1 MQKTLILAEKPSQLR
16 EYVKALGGFT
26 QKGDYYESDRY
37 IASSALGHLIE
48 LAEDTAYRPE
58 GKWDKSYLPLV
69 PSLNSY
75 IYEPKRNDS
84 GRQAHL
90 KKLAPLFKNPEIGMI
105 YVATDS
111 DREGELIFRY
121 IYNYFGCK
129 LPYKRI
135 WLSALVDGEIRQ
147 AFAAPKYTQGDPF
160 LENISKSAY
169 ARAITDWLIGTNA
182 TQAATLQLGV
192 GKLLSIGRV
201 QTAILKIICDRYLKN
216 KSHEKSYTY
225 KLITNHFYNGTAYT
239 TESPIYES
247 KAQAE
252 QLLQSLATSH
262 NFVSYQKKTERKNPP
277 LLHTLDSLT
286 IVANKLYKYT
296 AAEVLASA
304 QRLYE
309 GKLTSYPR
317 TEDAYITEEGYNKLK
332 GFLPNLVN
340 QCLNITDFVFPASL
354 PASVNGA
361 KITGSHDAL
370 VPTGQTNGIENLTQQ
385 DQRIYA
391 LILHRCLESFS
402 EAAVYEKG
410 VYEFENQSTP
420 FKTYT
425 SNLVQEGWKKY
436 SPKVKAATAYEDD
449 EDDSEEDTN
458 FILQL
463 PHKQGDKVTIEK
475 KNLKEIESKPPAI
488 YTPASLT
495 ADLCNLSKFL
505 QEQSPEV
512 YAELQSE
519 FDLKGLTVGTDGT
532 RPNIIEQLVTIRKY
546 IAFEKNKYIP
556 TELGLQ
562 FYNAIKDLEV
572 VNVAQTARLEY
583 QLKQV
588 ADGKVSIAEY
598 YNRLSDYVKSTV
610 AQIFSLQSA
619 ITASTHKGL
628 GTCPL
633 CKKGQIV
640 EYPKSYGCTEFK
652 NGCKYTIW
660 KEIAHKKLTPKNI
673 EDLLQK
679 GKTSLIKGFKSKTGS
694 DFEAHLVLDK
704 ELKIGFEF
712 NNKKK

>member
-69 PSLNSY
+69 PPLNSY

-160 LENISKSAY
+160 LENLSKSAY

-216 KSHEKSYTY
+216 KSHQKSYTY

-262 NFVSYQKKTERKNPP
+262 NFVSFKKKTERKNPP

-317 TEDAYITEEGYNKLK
+317 TEDAYITEEGYNKVK

-340 QCLNITDFVFPASL
+340 QCLNINDFVFPASL

-370 VPTGQTNGIENLTQQ
+370 VPTGQTAGIDSLSEQ
-385 DQRIYA
+385 DRRIYE
-391 LILHRCLESFS
+391 LILYRCLESFS
-402 EAAVYEKG
+402 EVAIYEKG
-410 VYEFENQSTP
+410 VYEFENQSIP
-420 FKTYT
+420 FKTHT
-425 SNLVQEGWKKY
+425 SSLIQVGWKKY
-436 SPKVKAATAYEDD
+436 TPKTKTTTE
-449 EDDSEEDTN
+449 EEDEEEETLT
-458 FILQL
+458 LQL
-463 PHKQGDKVTIEK
+463 PYVQGDKVAIDK
-475 KNLKEIESKPPAI
+475 KAVKEIESKPPAL
-488 YTPASLT
+488 YTPGTLT
-495 ADLCNLSKFL
+495 DALCNLGKFL
-505 QEQSPEV
+505 QEQSPEI
-512 YAELQSE
+512 YAELEKE

-532 RPNIIEQLVTIRKY
+532 RPNIIEQLVTTRKY
-546 IAFEKNKYIP
+546 IALEKNKYFP

-660 KEIAHKKLTPKNI
+660 KEVAHKKLTPKNV

-694 DFEAHLVLDK
+694 DFEAYLVLDK

>member
-26 QKGDYYESDRY
+26 QKGDYYESDHY

-69 PSLNSY
+69 PPLNSY

-160 LENISKSAY
+160 LENLSKSAY

-216 KSHEKSYTY
+216 KSHQKSYTY

-262 NFVSYQKKTERKNPP
+262 NFVSFKKKTERKNPP

-370 VPTGQTNGIENLTQQ
+370 VPTGQTAGIDSLSEQ
-385 DQRIYA
+385 DRRIYE
-391 LILHRCLESFS
+391 LILYRCLESFS
-402 EAAVYEKG
+402 EVAIYEKG
-410 VYEFENQSTP
+410 VYEFENQSIP
-420 FKTYT
+420 FKTHT
-425 SNLVQEGWKKY
+425 SSLIQVGWKKY
-436 SPKVKAATAYEDD
+436 TPKTKTTTE
-449 EDDSEEDTN
+449 EEDEEEETLT
-458 FILQL
+458 LQL
-463 PHKQGDKVTIEK
+463 PYVQGDKVAIDK
-475 KNLKEIESKPPAI
+475 KAVKEIESKPPAL
-488 YTPASLT
+488 YTPGTLT
-495 ADLCNLSKFL
+495 DALCNLGKFL
-505 QEQSPEV
+505 QEQSPEI
-512 YAELQSE
+512 YAELEKE

-532 RPNIIEQLVTIRKY
+532 RPNIIEQLVTTRKY
-546 IAFEKNKYIP
+546 IALEKNKYLP

-660 KEIAHKKLTPKNI
+660 KEVAHKKLTPKNV

-694 DFEAHLVLDK
+694 DFEAYLVLDK

>member
-1 MQKTLILAEKPSQLR
+1 M
-16 EYVKALGGFT
+16 
-26 QKGDYYESDRY
+26 
-37 IASSALGHLIE
+37 
-48 LAEDTAYRPE
+48 
-58 GKWDKSYLPLV
+58 
-69 PSLNSY
+69 
-75 IYEPKRNDS
+75 
-84 GRQAHL
+84 
-90 KKLAPLFKNPEIGMI
+90 
-105 YVATDS
+105 
-111 DREGELIFRY
+111 
-121 IYNYFGCK
+121 
-129 LPYKRI
+129 
-135 WLSALVDGEIRQ
+135 
-147 AFAAPKYTQGDPF
+147 
-160 LENISKSAY
+160 
-169 ARAITDWLIGTNA
+169 
-182 TQAATLQLGV
+182 
-192 GKLLSIGRV
+192 
-201 QTAILKIICDRYLKN
+201 
-216 KSHEKSYTY
+216 
-225 KLITNHFYNGTAYT
+225 
-239 TESPIYES
+239 
-247 KAQAE
+247 
-252 QLLQSLATSH
+252 
-262 NFVSYQKKTERKNPP
+262 
-277 LLHTLDSLT
+277 HTLDSLT

-370 VPTGQTNGIENLTQQ
+370 VPTGQTNGIENLSQQ

-391 LILHRCLESFS
+391 LILYRCLESFS

-410 VYEFENQSTP
+410 VYEFENQGTP

-436 SPKVKAATAYEDD
+436 SPKVKVATAYEDD

-458 FILQL
+458 FMLQL

-598 YNRLSDYVKSTV
+598 YNGLSDYVKSTV
-610 AQIFSLQSA
+610 TQIFSLQSA

-660 KEIAHKKLTPKNI
+660 KEIAHKKLTPKNV

>member
-69 PSLNSY
+69 PPLNSY

-90 KKLAPLFKNPEIGMI
+90 KKLATLFKNPEIGMI

-147 AFAAPKYTQGDPF
+147 AFAAPKYTKGDPF
-160 LENISKSAY
+160 LENLSESAY
-169 ARAITDWLIGTNA
+169 ARAITDWLIGANA
-182 TQAATLQLGV
+182 TQAATLQLGG

-201 QTAILKIICDRYLKN
+201 QTAILKIVADRYLKN
-216 KSHEKSYTY
+216 KSHQKSYTY
-225 KLITNHFYNGTAYT
+225 KLLTHHSYNGVSYTA
-239 TESPIYES
+239 ESPIYKS

-252 QLLQSLATSH
+252 QLLSNLAPAH
-262 NFVSYQKKTERKNPP
+262 NFVSFQRKTERKTPP

-370 VPTGQTNGIENLTQQ
+370 VPTGQTNGIENLSQQ

-391 LILHRCLESFS
+391 LILYRCLESFS

-410 VYEFENQSTP
+410 VYEFENQGTP

-436 SPKVKAATAYEDD
+436 SPKVKVATAYEDD

-588 ADGKVSIAEY
+588 ADGKVSITEY

-610 AQIFSLQSA
+610 TQIFSLQSA
-619 ITASTHKGL
+619 ITASTRKSL
-628 GTCPL
+628 GICPS

-640 EYPKSYGCTEFK
+640 EYEKSYGCTDYK

-660 KEIAHKKLTPKNI
+660 KEVAHKKLTAKNI

>member
-37 IASSALGHLIE
+37 IASSALGQLIE

-69 PSLNSY
+69 PPLNSY
-75 IYEPKRNDS
+75 VYEPKRNDS

-160 LENISKSAY
+160 LENLSESAY
-169 ARAITDWLIGTNA
+169 ARAITDWLIGANA
-182 TQAATLQLGV
+182 TQAATLQLGG

-201 QTAILKIICDRYLKN
+201 QTAILKIVADRYLKN
-216 KSHEKSYTY
+216 KSHQKSYTY
-225 KLITNHFYNGTAYT
+225 KLLTHHSYNGVSYTA
-239 TESPIYES
+239 ESPIYKS

-252 QLLQSLATSH
+252 QLLSNLAPAH
-262 NFVSYQKKTERKNPP
+262 NFESFQRKTERKNPP

-370 VPTGQTNGIENLTQQ
+370 VPTGQTNGIENLSQQ

-391 LILHRCLESFS
+391 LILYRCLESFS

-410 VYEFENQSTP
+410 VYEFENQGTP

-436 SPKVKAATAYEDD
+436 SPKVKVATAYEDD

-588 ADGKVSIAEY
+588 ADGKVSITEY

-610 AQIFSLQSA
+610 TQIFSLQSA
-619 ITASTHKGL
+619 ITASIHKGL

-660 KEIAHKKLTPKNI
+660 KEIAHKKLTPKNV

-712 NNKKK
+712 NDKKK

>member
-1 MQKTLILAEKPSQLR
+1 MSKTLILAEKPSQLR

-69 PSLNSY
+69 PPLNSY

-160 LENISKSAY
+160 LENLSKSAY

-216 KSHEKSYTY
+216 KSHQKSYTY

-262 NFVSYQKKTERKNPP
+262 NFVSFKKKTERKNPP

-340 QCLNITDFVFPASL
+340 QCLNINDFVFPASL

-370 VPTGQTNGIENLTQQ
+370 VPTGQTAGIDSLSEQ
-385 DQRIYA
+385 DRRIYE
-391 LILHRCLESFS
+391 LILYRCLESFS
-402 EAAVYEKG
+402 EVAIYEKG
-410 VYEFENQSTP
+410 VYEFENQSIP
-420 FKTYT
+420 FKTHT
-425 SNLVQEGWKKY
+425 SSLIQVGWKKY
-436 SPKVKAATAYEDD
+436 TPKTKTTTE
-449 EDDSEEDTN
+449 EEDEEEETLT
-458 FILQL
+458 LQL
-463 PHKQGDKVTIEK
+463 PYVQGDKVAIDK
-475 KNLKEIESKPPAI
+475 KAVKEIESKPPAL
-488 YTPASLT
+488 YTPGTLT
-495 ADLCNLSKFL
+495 DALCNLGKFL
-505 QEQSPEV
+505 QEQSPEI
-512 YAELQSE
+512 YAELEKE

-532 RPNIIEQLVTIRKY
+532 RPNIIEQLVTTRKY
-546 IAFEKNKYIP
+546 IALEKNKYLP

-660 KEIAHKKLTPKNI
+660 KEVAHKKLTPKNV

-694 DFEAHLVLDK
+694 DFEAYLVLDK

>member
-69 PSLNSY
+69 PPLNSY

-90 KKLAPLFKNPEIGMI
+90 KKLAPLFKNPEIVMI

-129 LPYKRI
+129 LPYKRV
-135 WLSALVDGEIRQ
+135 WLSALDDSEIRQ

-160 LENISKSAY
+160 LENLSESAY
-169 ARAITDWLIGTNA
+169 ARAITDWLIGANA
-182 TQAATLQLGV
+182 TQAATLQLGG

-201 QTAILKIICDRYLKN
+201 QTAILKIVAERYLKN
-216 KSHEKSYTY
+216 KSHQKSYTY
-225 KLITNHFYNGTAYT
+225 KLLTHHSYNGVSYTA
-239 TESPIYES
+239 ESPIYES

-252 QLLQSLATSH
+252 QVLNNIAPAH
-262 NFVSYQKKTERKNPP
+262 NFVSFQRKTERKNPP

-370 VPTGQTNGIENLTQQ
+370 VPTGQTNGIENLSQQ

-391 LILHRCLESFS
+391 LILYRCLESFS

-410 VYEFENQSTP
+410 VYEFENQGTP

-436 SPKVKAATAYEDD
+436 SPKVKVATAYEDD

-660 KEIAHKKLTPKNI
+660 KEVAHKKLTPKNV

-694 DFEAHLVLDK
+694 DFEAYLVLDK

>member
-16 EYVKALGGFT
+16 EYVKSLGGFT

-69 PSLNSY
+69 PPLNSY

-160 LENISKSAY
+160 LENLSKSAY

-216 KSHEKSYTY
+216 KSHQKSYTY

-252 QLLQSLATSH
+252 QLLQSLASSH
-262 NFVSYQKKTERKNPP
+262 NFVSSQKKTERKNPP

-296 AAEVLASA
+296 ASEVLASA
-304 QRLYE
+304 QSLYE
-309 GKLTSYPR
+309 KKLTSYPR
-317 TEDAYITEEGYNKLK
+317 TEDPYITEEGYGKLK
-332 GFLPNLVN
+332 HSLLPLVSL
-340 QCLNITDFVFPASL
+340 CLNINDFIFPSQP
-354 PASVNGA
+354 PASVDGS

-370 VPTGQTNGIENLTQQ
+370 VPTGQTAGIDSLSEQ
-385 DQRIYA
+385 DRRIYE
-391 LILHRCLESFS
+391 LILYRCLESFS
-402 EAAVYEKG
+402 EVAIYEKG
-410 VYEFENQSTP
+410 VYEFENQSIP
-420 FKTYT
+420 FKTHT
-425 SNLVQEGWKKY
+425 SSLIQVGWKKY
-436 SPKVKAATAYEDD
+436 TPKTKTTTE
-449 EDDSEEDTN
+449 EEDEEEETLT
-458 FILQL
+458 LQL
-463 PHKQGDKVTIEK
+463 PYVQGDKVAIDK
-475 KNLKEIESKPPAI
+475 KAVKEIESKPPAL
-488 YTPASLT
+488 YTPGTLT
-495 ADLCNLSKFL
+495 DALCNLGKFL
-505 QEQSPEV
+505 QEQSPEI
-512 YAELQSE
+512 YAELEKE

-532 RPNIIEQLVTIRKY
+532 RPNIIEQLVTTRKY
-546 IAFEKNKYIP
+546 IALEKNKYLP

-660 KEIAHKKLTPKNI
+660 KEVAHKKLTPKNV

-694 DFEAHLVLDK
+694 DFEAYLVLDK

>member
-26 QKGDYYESDRY
+26 QKGDYYESDHY

-69 PSLNSY
+69 PPLNSY

-160 LENISKSAY
+160 LENLSKSAY

-216 KSHEKSYTY
+216 KSHQKSYTY

-262 NFVSYQKKTERKNPP
+262 NFVSFKKKTERKNPP

-332 GFLPNLVN
+332 SFLPNLVN

-370 VPTGQTNGIENLTQQ
+370 VPTGQTAGIDSLSEQ
-385 DQRIYA
+385 DRRIYE
-391 LILHRCLESFS
+391 LILYRCLESFS
-402 EAAVYEKG
+402 EVAIYEKG
-410 VYEFENQSTP
+410 VYEFENQSIP
-420 FKTYT
+420 FKTHT
-425 SNLVQEGWKKY
+425 SSLIQVGWKKY
-436 SPKVKAATAYEDD
+436 TPKTKTTTE
-449 EDDSEEDTN
+449 EEDEEEETLT
-458 FILQL
+458 LQL
-463 PHKQGDKVTIEK
+463 PYVQGDKVAIDK
-475 KNLKEIESKPPAI
+475 KAVKEIESKPPAL
-488 YTPASLT
+488 YTPGTLT
-495 ADLCNLSKFL
+495 DALCNLGKFL
-505 QEQSPEV
+505 QEQSPEI
-512 YAELQSE
+512 YAELEKE

-532 RPNIIEQLVTIRKY
+532 RPNIIEQLVTTRKY
-546 IAFEKNKYIP
+546 IALEKNKYLP

-660 KEIAHKKLTPKNI
+660 KEVAHKKLTPKNV

-694 DFEAHLVLDK
+694 DFEAYLVLDK

>member
-48 LAEDTAYRPE
+48 LAEDTAYRPA

-69 PSLNSY
+69 PPLNSY
-75 IYEPKRNDS
+75 VYEPKRNDE

-90 KKLAPLFKNPEIGMI
+90 KKLAQLFNNPNIAMI

-121 IYNYFGCK
+121 IYHYFNCK
-129 LPYKRI
+129 LPYKRV
-135 WLSALVDGEIRQ
+135 WLSALDDSEIRQ

-160 LENISKSAY
+160 LENLSKSAY
-169 ARAITDWLIGTNA
+169 ARAITDWLIGANA
-182 TQAATLQLGV
+182 TQAATLQLGG

-201 QTAILKIICDRYLKN
+201 QTAILKIVVDRYLKN
-216 KSHEKSYTY
+216 KSHQKSYTY
-225 KLITNHFYNGTAYT
+225 KLLTHHSYNGVSYTA
-239 TESPIYES
+239 ESPIYES

-252 QLLQSLATSH
+252 QLLSSLSTAH
-262 NFVSYQKKTERKNPP
+262 NFVSFQRKTERKNPP

-340 QCLNITDFVFPASL
+340 QCLNIADFAFPASL

-370 VPTGQTNGIENLTQQ
+370 VPTGQTNGIENLSQQ
-385 DQRIYA
+385 DQRIY
-391 LILHRCLESFS
+391 E
-402 EAAVYEKG
+402 V
-410 VYEFENQSTP
+410 
-420 FKTYT
+420 
-425 SNLVQEGWKKY
+425 LVN
-436 SPKVKAATAYEDD
+436 T
-449 EDDSEEDTN
+449 
-458 FILQL
+458 
-463 PHKQGDKVTIEK
+463 
-475 KNLKEIESKPPAI
+475 
-488 YTPASLT
+488 
-495 ADLCNLSKFL
+495 
-505 QEQSPEV
+505 
-512 YAELQSE
+512 
-519 FDLKGLTVGTDGT
+519 
-532 RPNIIEQLVTIRKY
+532 RKY

-562 FYNAIKDLEV
+562 FYDAIKDLEV

-588 ADGKVSIAEY
+588 ADGRTSVTDY
-598 YNRLSDYVKSTV
+598 YNRLTDYVKSTV

-619 ITASTHKGL
+619 ITASTRKGL
-628 GTCPL
+628 GTCPA

-640 EYPKSYGCTEFK
+640 EYEKSYGCSDYK
-652 NGCKYTIW
+652 NGCKYSIW
-660 KEIAHKKLTPKNI
+660 KEIAHKKLTAKNI

-694 DFEAHLVLDK
+694 DFEAYLVFDK
-704 ELKIGFEF
+704 DLKPAFQF
-712 NNKKK
+712 NSKKK

>member
-16 EYVKALGGFT
+16 EYVKSLGGFT

-69 PSLNSY
+69 PPLNSY

-160 LENISKSAY
+160 LENLSKSAY

-216 KSHEKSYTY
+216 KSHQKSYTY

-262 NFVSYQKKTERKNPP
+262 NFVSFKKKTERKNPP

-370 VPTGQTNGIENLTQQ
+370 VPTGQTAGIDSLSEQ
-385 DQRIYA
+385 DRRIYE
-391 LILHRCLESFS
+391 LILYRCLESFS
-402 EAAVYEKG
+402 EVAIYEKG
-410 VYEFENQSTP
+410 VYEFENQSIP
-420 FKTYT
+420 FKTHT
-425 SNLVQEGWKKY
+425 SSLIQVGWKKY
-436 SPKVKAATAYEDD
+436 TPKTKTTTE
-449 EDDSEEDTN
+449 EEDEEEETLT
-458 FILQL
+458 LQL
-463 PHKQGDKVTIEK
+463 PYVQGDKVAIDK
-475 KNLKEIESKPPAI
+475 KAVKEIESKPPAL
-488 YTPASLT
+488 YTPGTLT
-495 ADLCNLSKFL
+495 DALCNLGKFL
-505 QEQSPEV
+505 QEQSPEI
-512 YAELQSE
+512 YAELEKE

-532 RPNIIEQLVTIRKY
+532 RPNIIEQLVTTRKY
-546 IAFEKNKYIP
+546 IALEKNKYLP

-660 KEIAHKKLTPKNI
+660 KEVAHKKLTPKNV

>member
-16 EYVKALGGFT
+16 EYVKSLGGFT

-69 PSLNSY
+69 PPLNSY

-160 LENISKSAY
+160 LENLSKSAY

-216 KSHEKSYTY
+216 KSHQKSYTY

-262 NFVSYQKKTERKNPP
+262 NFVSFKKKTERKNPP

-370 VPTGQTNGIENLTQQ
+370 VPTGQTAGIDSLSEQ
-385 DQRIYA
+385 DRRIYE
-391 LILHRCLESFS
+391 LILYRCLESFS
-402 EAAVYEKG
+402 EVAIYEKG
-410 VYEFENQSTP
+410 VYEFENQSIP
-420 FKTYT
+420 FKTHT
-425 SNLVQEGWKKY
+425 SSLIQVGWKKY
-436 SPKVKAATAYEDD
+436 TPKTKTTTE
-449 EDDSEEDTN
+449 EEDEEEETLT
-458 FILQL
+458 LQL
-463 PHKQGDKVTIEK
+463 PYVQGDKVAIDK
-475 KNLKEIESKPPAI
+475 KAVKEIESKPPAL
-488 YTPASLT
+488 YTPGTLT
-495 ADLCNLSKFL
+495 DALCNLGKFL

-512 YAELQSE
+512 YAELQGE

-532 RPNIIEQLVTIRKY
+532 RPNIIEQLVTTRKY
-546 IAFEKNKYIP
+546 IALEKNKYLP

-598 YNRLSDYVKSTV
+598 YNHLSDYVKSTV

-660 KEIAHKKLTPKNI
+660 KEIAHKKLTPKNV

-694 DFEAHLVLDK
+694 DFEAYLVLDK

-712 NNKKK
+712 NDKKK

>member
-69 PSLNSY
+69 PPLNSY

-160 LENISKSAY
+160 LENLSKSAY

-262 NFVSYQKKTERKNPP
+262 NFVSFKKKTERKNPP

-332 GFLPNLVN
+332 GFLPNLIN

-370 VPTGQTNGIENLTQQ
+370 VPTGQTAGIDSLSEQ
-385 DQRIYA
+385 DRRIYE
-391 LILHRCLESFS
+391 LILYRCLESFS
-402 EAAVYEKG
+402 EVAIYEKG
-410 VYEFENQSTP
+410 VYEFENQSIP
-420 FKTYT
+420 FKTHT
-425 SNLVQEGWKKY
+425 SSLIQVGWKKY
-436 SPKVKAATAYEDD
+436 TPKTKTTTE
-449 EDDSEEDTN
+449 EEDEEEETLT
-458 FILQL
+458 LQL
-463 PHKQGDKVTIEK
+463 PYVQGDKVAIDK
-475 KNLKEIESKPPAI
+475 KAVKEIESKPPAL
-488 YTPASLT
+488 YTPGTLT
-495 ADLCNLSKFL
+495 DALCNLGKFL
-505 QEQSPEV
+505 QEQSPEI
-512 YAELQSE
+512 YAELEKE

-532 RPNIIEQLVTIRKY
+532 RPNIIEQLVTTRKY
-546 IAFEKNKYIP
+546 IALEKNKYLP

-588 ADGKVSIAEY
+588 ADGKVSITEY

-610 AQIFSLQSA
+610 TQIFSLQSA
-619 ITASTHKGL
+619 ITASTHKSL

-660 KEIAHKKLTPKNI
+660 KEIAHKKLTPKNV

-694 DFEAHLVLDK
+694 DFEAYLVLDK